1 MSQKQRQL
9 PAVLSGKWVHL
20 QKFLH
25 GRMEHVKSGGQPPD
39 PDVDADSLILER
51 ACDVVIRPTRWLWPG
66 RIPMGRLTLL
76 AGDDSAGTSLVAM
89 DIAARV
95 SREAAWPDA
104 PPPTEQ
110 VLEAG
115 VANAPADFG
124 ELSRTEAGTPTT
136 APAGKRSTRVIV
148 CTARDELAETVAPRL
163 LRAGAD
169 MRRVRCLDGA
179 WRGRPDWR
187 SRWTRDVRLPEDF
200 GSLRAAVRELPD
212 VRLLILDP
220 IEPFFA
226 STLGRSESYMEQAA
240 DALRAIALQMDV
252 AIIGVTELRRGGG
265 RGLIPAARPKA
276 LTSLARAAWGIVRYP
291 QSPGRSLMVPLK
303 VLVDGEGPP
312 LEFTCR
318 DGRIN
323 WKEGAAA
330 LTTEDLPRAERM
342 GAKAATA
349 AAWLLNLLAGGG
361 RLACEIQQ
369 LARESGISRT
379 LLRTVTAELGIRMER
394 IGYQGKSRWALPD
407 TDTKQ
412 SCGTD
417 SSQAELGNEE
427 SEETE
432 SGIDDPRD
440 GNEGNGEK
448 ARTYGNCPARMEES
462 GEILIRAGVEETPRV

>member
-1 MSQKQRQL
+1 MSQKQRRL
-9 PAVLSGKWVHL
+9 PAVLSGEWMRLEMYLHSTL
-20 QKFLH
+20 ERAKFD
-25 GRMEHVKSGGQPPD
+25 GQPPD
-39 PDVDADSLILER
+39 PDVDADALILER
-51 ACDVVIRPTRWLWPG
+51 ACDVLITPTRWLWPG

-95 SREAAWPDA
+95 SRGAAWPDE
-104 PPPTEQ
+104 PTPTKPA
-110 VLEAG
+110 LEAE
-115 VANAPADFG
+115 VADAR
-124 ELSRTEAGTPTT
+124 SEAGTPTT

-187 SRWTRDVRLPEDF
+187 SRWTREVRLPEDF
-200 GSLRAAVRELPD
+200 GSLRAAIRELPD

-265 RGLIPAARPKA
+265 RGLVPAARPKA
-276 LTSLARAAWGIVRYP
+276 LASLARAAWGIVRYP

-303 VLVDGEGPP
+303 MLVDGEGPP
-312 LEFTCR
+312 LEFTCS

-342 GAKAATA
+342 GAKASTA
-349 AAWLLNLLAGGG
+349 AAWLLKLLSDGG
-361 RLACEIQQ
+361 RLVCEIQQ

-407 TDTKQ
+407 AAMQ
-412 SCGTD
+412 RSCGTD

-432 SGIDDPRD
+432 SGIEEPGVVNA
-440 GNEGNGEK
+440 GNDEN

-462 GEILIRAGVEETPRV
+462 GEILICAGGEETPRV

>member
-1 MSQKQRQL
+1 MSQKQRRL
-9 PAVLSGKWVHL
+9 PAVLSGEWARL
-20 QKFLH
+20 EMYLH
-25 GRMEHVKSGGQPPD
+25 GTLERAEFDGEPPD
-39 PDVDADSLILER
+39 PDVDADALILER

-104 PPPTEQ
+104 PPPTEPD
-110 VLEAG
+110 LEAG
-115 VANAPADFG
+115 VADAR
-124 ELSRTEAGTPTT
+124 SEAGTPTT
-136 APAGKRSTRVIV
+136 TPAGKKSTRVIV

-200 GSLRAAVRELPD
+200 GSLRAAIRELPD
-212 VRLLILDP
+212 MRLLILDP

-303 VLVDGEGPP
+303 MLVDGEGPP
-312 LEFTCR
+312 LEFTCS

-323 WKEGAAA
+323 WIEGAAT

-342 GAKAATA
+342 GAKASTA
-349 AAWLLNLLAGGG
+349 AAWLLKLLSGGG

-407 TDTKQ
+407 TDTNQ

-440 GNEGNGEK
+440 GNEGNGEN

>member
-1 MSQKQRQL
+1 MSQKKRQL
-9 PAVLSGKWVHL
+9 PAVLSGEWMRLEMYVHSRL
-20 QKFLH
+20 
-25 GRMEHVKSGGQPPD
+25 EHAKSGSQPPD
-39 PDVDADSLILER
+39 PDVDADALILER
-51 ACDVVIRPTRWLWPG
+51 ACDVVITPTRWLWPG

-95 SREAAWPDA
+95 SREAAWPDE
-104 PPPTEQ
+104 PPGPA
-110 VLEAG
+110 LEAP
-115 VANAPADFG
+115 AADAPA
-124 ELSRTEAGTPTT
+124 EAGTPATT
-136 APAGKRSTRVIV
+136 PAGKQSTRVIV

-187 SRWTRDVRLPEDF
+187 SRWTREVRLPEDF
-200 GSLRAAVRELPD
+200 GSLRAAIRELPD

-226 STLGRSESYMEQAA
+226 STLGRGESYMEQAA
-240 DALRAIALQMDV
+240 DALRVIAQQMDV

-265 RGLIPAARPKA
+265 RGLVPAARPKA

-303 VLVDGEGPP
+303 MLVDGEGPP
-312 LEFTCR
+312 LEFTCS

-349 AAWLLNLLAGGG
+349 AAWLLKLLSDGG

-412 SCGTD
+412 SCGTR
-417 SSQAELGNEE
+417 SRQAQLG

-432 SGIDDPRD
+432 SGIEDPRD
-440 GNEGNGEK
+440 ANGGIGEN
-448 ARTYGNCPARMEES
+448 ARQYGNWPARMEES